1 MSGFRQVTDQFSV
14 SPQIS
19 VEDVARAADEGF
31 ALIINNRPDGEAPDQ
46 PSSAELG
53 AAAEA
58 AGLSYLYVP
67 VSGGPTR
74 AQAEAVKAAV
84 DEAGG
89 PVLAFCR
96 SGNRSIL
103 TWAAGEALAGAA
115 PNGLIEAGEA
125 AGYNLRPLFG

>member
-1 MSGFRQVTDQFSV
+1 MS
-14 SPQIS
+14 
-19 VEDVARAADEGF
+19 
-31 ALIINNRPDGEAPDQ
+31 
-46 PSSAELG
+46 

-58 AGLSYLYVP
+58 AGLGYLYVP

-84 DEAGG
+84 DEVGG
-89 PVLAFCR
+89 RVLAFCR

-103 TWAAGEALAGAA
+103 TWAAGEALAGVA
-115 PNGLIEAGEA
+115 PDQLISAGEA